1 MTDQHPDLRTLER
14 FLSGELSGEQ
24 GRALE
29 RHVLTCRS
37 CEDRLLAKLPASGA
51 EPVLSLLKFFE
62 TRTPPVRRS
71 LAEKPPALRRRLD
84 LAAERAGAASLWEEL
99 RDLDPASRR
108 SLVLNGGTYRTWGLF
123 ELLVDRS
130 RDVLPQRPREAE
142 DLARLALL
150 VAEHL
155 DAGFY
160 GEKAVE
166 AAQVKAW
173 THVANA
179 LRVLAD
185 FRQAEQAFQRAESH
199 LALSWLDPVDEALI
213 LELKGAMRRAQGRY
227 DEALELLDDAIALY
241 REVNETH
248 RHGRALI
255 VKGLTLQYR
264 GDPEAAAEC
273 FRTSLFLLDGPREPR
288 LLLMSQ
294 CNLIGCLD
302 LSGRSAEA
310 ALLIPEAKA
319 LIEQAGKRSDVL
331 RLAWIEGRVQT
342 SLGLWAAAEETFQWI
357 REEFAEDG
365 LVFDAALVSL
375 YLAGVYIRQGKTVE
389 ARRLA
394 EEMLPIFRSRDIH
407 REALAALI
415 VFQQAAEM
423 EQLTLGLIEEV
434 STFLEK
440 ARDNPGLQFR
450 GEAPPR

>member
-1 MTDQHPDLRTLER
+1 MTGQHPDLTTLER

-37 CEDRLLAKLPASGA
+37 CEDRLLAKLPAAGA
-51 EPVLSLLKFFE
+51 EPVLSLPKPFE
-62 TRTPPVRRS
+62 TRVP
-71 LAEKPPALRRRLD
+71 LLRRRLD
-84 LAAERAGAASLWEEL
+84 LAAERAEAPSLWEEL
-99 RDLDPASRR
+99 RGQDSPSRSRLIASK
-108 SLVLNGGTYRTWGLF
+108 GACQTWGLF

-130 RDVLPQRPREAE
+130 RDVLPQEPREAE
-142 DLARLALL
+142 GLARLALL

-155 DAGFY
+155 DTDFY

-185 FRQAEQAFQRAESH
+185 FRRAEQAFQKAESH

-227 DEALELLDDAIALY
+227 DESLELLDGAIALY

-264 GDPEAAAEC
+264 GDAEAAAEC

-294 CNLIGCLD
+294 CNLIGCLN
-302 LSGRSAEA
+302 LSGRAAEA
-310 ALLIPEAKA
+310 AVLIPEAKA

-342 SLGLWAAAEETFQWI
+342 SLGQWAKAEETFRWI

-375 YLAGVYIRQGKTVE
+375 YLAGVYIRQGKTTA
-389 ARRLA
+389 ARHLA
-394 EEMLPIFRSRDIH
+394 EEMLSVFRSCEIH

-423 EQLTLGLIEEV
+423 EELTLGLIEEV
-434 STFLEK
+434 STFLEQS
-440 ARDNPGLQFR
+440 RDNPGLRFR
-450 GEAPPR
+450 DSAPAP

>member
-1 MTDQHPDLRTLER
+1 MTDRHPDLRTLER
-14 FLSGELSGEQ
+14 FLSGDLSGEQ

-29 RHVLTCRS
+29 RHMLTCRN
-37 CEDRLLAKLPASGA
+37 CEDRLLATLPAPGLG
-51 EPVLSLLKFFE
+51 PFLSL
-62 TRTPPVRRS
+62 RRI
-71 LAEKPPALRRRLD
+71 LRDEKRAENQPPARRRRLA
-84 LAAERAGAASLWEEL
+84 LTAERAGAAGLWEQL
-99 RDLDPASRR
+99 RSQDHASRR
-108 SLVLNGGTYRTWGLF
+108 SLVLNDGTYRTWGLF

-130 RDVLPQRPREAE
+130 RDVLSQVPREAE

-160 GEKAVE
+160 GESAVE

-241 REVNETH
+241 REVNEPH

-255 VKGLTLQYR
+255 VKGLTLQYQ
-264 GDPEAAAEC
+264 GDPEAAADC

-294 CNLIGCLD
+294 CNLISCLN
-302 LSGRSAEA
+302 LSGRATEA
-310 ALLIPEAKA
+310 ALLLPEAKA

-342 SLGLWAAAEETFQWI
+342 SLGQWAAAEETFQWI
-357 REEFAEDG
+357 REGFAEDG

-375 YLAGVYIRQGKTVE
+375 YLAGVYIRQGKTAE
-389 ARRLA
+389 ARHLA
-394 EEMLPIFRSRDIH
+394 EEMLPVFRSRDIH

-423 EQLTLGLIEEV
+423 EQLTLSLIEEV
-434 STFLEK
+434 STYLEQ
-440 ARDNPGLQFR
+440 ARENPGLRFR
-450 GEAPPR
+450 GEAPPG